1 MNTKVWLHYIPQS
14 WASEVFSSIKEKK
27 AKHTE
32 EHLKDNWLNV
42 PAVLHIRA
50 MKRKLEVTFFFSVH
64 MAWVLAPRVMAKTI
78 VAENNVVA
86 RVQHKSKKKKIKFD
100 LHALITPYCH
110 TGFYLARPLSSE
122 NNEKKIS
129 QYQKA
134 RASDSHWKEKQPCVA
149 QRDKFSGFCL
159 AQYGGVGL
167 ISLMKSSPA
176 FCCWQHPEV
185 SCLPVLG

>member
-42 PAVLHIRA
+42 PAVFHIRA

-86 RVQHKSKKKKIKFD
+86 RVQHKSKKKKNKIRFTCFNYTILSYRLLPSQTSQFWKQWEKNITVSESQSIWQP
-100 LHALITPYCH
+100 LKGKTALCSTERQIFRVLFGTVWRGRAY
-110 TGFYLARPLSSE
+110 FSD
-122 NNEKKIS
+122 EK
-129 QYQKA
+129 
-134 RASDSHWKEKQPCVA
+134 
-149 QRDKFSGFCL
+149 
-159 AQYGGVGL
+159 
-167 ISLMKSSPA
+167 
-176 FCCWQHPEV
+176 
-185 SCLPVLG
+185 